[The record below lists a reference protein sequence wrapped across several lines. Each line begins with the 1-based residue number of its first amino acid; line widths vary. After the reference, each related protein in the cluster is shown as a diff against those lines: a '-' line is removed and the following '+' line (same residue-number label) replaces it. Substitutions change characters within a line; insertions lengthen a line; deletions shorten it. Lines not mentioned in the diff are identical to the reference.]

1 MFKNRAIF
9 LIVISAILIPLI
21 FIADSLIPLATFSF
35 LFILAQVIML
45 YLFYKEAE
53 VKFEHWYV
61 FWTAVLSLVFMLVLV
76 LIGKNAM
83 TEFLGLL
90 LFLIYFIGLL
100 ILLFK
105 GRFKRKPKQASQRL
119 ADSENKSFLKQK
131 NEEIKKSF
139 FEEKI
144 KDEDLES
151 FREKDELAELVE
163 FFEPGVRKDVRVVD
177 IEEPRIENIFYER
190 VDEEEEKPSRKK
202 IKEAEKVLKEELG
215 EDEQD
220 WRGELPKSVIYDYEE
235 AKPTEELQVKEIKE
249 TPKVDF
255 QKVKE
260 NLQKID
266 EGVKTISEKIR
277 LISEK
282 AILEG
287 AEKKLRALQA
297 KRQPKPKKKELKVF
311 ASKTGTKFHYKRDCL
326 GLKRVKTKDLVSYT
340 NSGDAKKKGL
350 KPCDLCK

>member
-35 LFILAQVIML
+35 LFILSLVIML
-45 YLFYKEAE
+45 YLFYREPE
-53 VKFEHWYV
+53 VKFEHWYA
-61 FWTAVLSLVFMLVLV
+61 FWIAVLGFGFMLTLV
-76 LIGKNAM
+76 LIGKKDI

-100 ILLFK
+100 IMLFK
-105 GRFKRKPKQASQRL
+105 GRFKRKPKQ
-119 ADSENKSFLKQK
+119 KK
-131 NEEIKKSF
+131 EEYKEF
-139 FEEKI
+139 FDEKV
-144 KDEDLES
+144 KEDDLES
-151 FREKDELAELVE
+151 FREKDELSELAE
-163 FFEPGVRKDVRVVD
+163 FFEPGIRKDVKIVD
-177 IEEPRIENIFYER
+177 IEEPKIENIFYER

-202 IKEAEKVLKEELG
+202 IKEAERVLREELG
-215 EDEQD
+215 EEEQD

-235 AKPTEELQVKEIKE
+235 AKPTEKLQVKEIKE
-249 TPKVDF
+249 APKVDF

-287 AEKKLRALQA
+287 AQKKIEALQA
-297 KRQPKPKKKELKVF
+297 RKQPKPKKTASAKLAGSENRRLLKKELKVF

-326 GLKRVKTKDLVSYT
+326 GLKRVKTKDIVNYT
-340 NSGDAKKKGL
+340 NSVDAKKKGL